1 MKRILF
7 ALLISII
14 SLGNISCK
22 AQDNIAWVQNDVA
35 YENIN
40 YGALYNWWAA
50 TDSRKITSS
59 DDWAVPS
66 QSDFEDLVNYLG
78 GDQSIV
84 GGKLKEIGFIHWN
97 SPNTGATDEVGF
109 GARGSSIRYEDGS
122 FITDEYD
129 GLKKT
134 CEFWTSTVDTTGTI
148 NMTFPLYYNSA
159 ECNTTG
165 AQEPYNVGISIR
177 LLYTGAGT
185 PTSYKGNDGK
195 VYRVVTIGTQTWLA
209 DNLAETKYRDGSDI
223 PQVTDNTAW
232 SLLTTGAWCYYNNDP
247 TKK

>member
-1 MKRILF
+1 MNFFWSYQQIQQLYTPVK
-7 ALLISII
+7 
-14 SLGNISCK
+14 
-22 AQDNIAWVQNDVA
+22 
-35 YENIN
+35 
-40 YGALYNWWAA
+40 YGGLYNFWAA
-50 TDSRKITSS
+50 TDIRKITSS
-59 DDWAVPS
+59 DDWVVSS

-97 SPNTGATDEVGF
+97 SPNTGATDEVEF

-134 CEFWTSTVDTTGTI
+134 CEFWTSTVGTPGAT

-177 LLYTGAGT
+177 LLYTGSGT
-185 PTSYKGNDGK
+185 PTNYVGNDGK
-195 VYRVVTIGTQTWLA
+195 VYRIVQIGTQWWLA
-209 DNLAETKYRDGSDI
+209 DNLAETKYRDGSTI
-223 PQVTDNTAW
+223 PVVTDNAAW
-232 SLLTTGAWCYYNNDP
+232 SALTTGAMCSYNNDDNNI
-247 TKK
+247 